1 MKNIISAFTTLF
13 FYLLC
18 VFGAAALLTASAQT
32 AAAKEYKADVITEI
46 ENSDFNCIS
55 QAQSAGYTLAVTP
68 SANADGETV
77 SADVILSYDYKMPV
91 FGIEKTHMTRGIAR

>member
-32 AAAKEYKADVITEI
+32 AAAKEYKADVIAEI
-46 ENSDFNCIS
+46 ENSDFNRHVISSCIS
-55 QAQSAGYTLAVTP
+55 QAQSAGYTLTVTP
-68 SANADGETV
+68 SANAEGETV

-91 FGIEKTHMTRGIAR
+91 LALRKRI

>member
-32 AAAKEYKADVITEI
+32 AAAKEYKADVIAEI
-46 ENSDFNCIS
+46 ENKIGR
-55 QAQSAGYTLAVTP
+55 AHV
-68 SANADGETV
+68 
-77 SADVILSYDYKMPV
+77 
-91 FGIEKTHMTRGIAR
+91 

>member
-32 AAAKEYKADVITEI
+32 AAAKEYKADVIAEI
-46 ENSDFNCIS
+46 ENSDFSLGCDK
-55 QAQSAGYTLAVTP
+55 QLYFRRAQSAVVYTDR
-68 SANADGETV
+68 NAFCE
-77 SADVILSYDYKMPV
+77 
-91 FGIEKTHMTRGIAR
+91 

>member
-32 AAAKEYKADVITEI
+32 AAAKEYKKAPFMIADEVVAKLDKNPLFDRIESVKQGVINI
-46 ENSDFNCIS
+46 
-55 QAQSAGYTLAVTP
+55 
-68 SANADGETV
+68 
-77 SADVILSYDYKMPV
+77 ILSGQAVADYVNEMAQAKQ
-91 FGIEKTHMTRGIAR
+91 FGYENPEKPKTVIV